1 LRTAVP
7 DEEDA
12 PAVDPSTALTLSE
25 PERQALE
32 ALRGAPHVLQEE
44 SALIERTGLPADVLR
59 GSLERLRSKH
69 LALATDDAWV
79 QRKLTRRG
87 EEARA
92 RGLPE
97 RRFLFALRRRGGA
110 LTPDQVEAEGFSN
123 EEQAAAI
130 GYLRRRHYLADG
142 IPFRWAEPRPDVDRP
157 FPEEEVL
164 QQVATGAKEVDATLF
179 GQLQRRGLVTTERHS
194 VRRWLPSPE
203 GIALPLPEAGRPL
216 VGALT
221 PSLLSSG
228 EWPHVSFRPYDVR
241 ATVPYLQGARPHPY
255 LAWLEEVEEI
265 LIGLGFE
272 ESEGPLLETEFWNA
286 DVLYMPQEH
295 PARSVHDMFF
305 VTAAPGAPLPAELVD
320 RVAAAHEGRPLPGET
335 LPISPGW
342 RTPYSRD
349 RARRPVLRSQTTA
362 VSARFLAAHPTPPF
376 RMYCIGRNFRPDAL
390 DARHHIEFDQ
400 CEGILGDRDVTI
412 RQLVGVF
419 KAFAEALGISEL
431 KIRPSYFPFTEP
443 SIEGYVRH
451 PRLGWMEVFP
461 GGMLRPEVL
470 RPLGVDV
477 PVAAWGIGITRLA
490 LVALGY
496 NDIRDLYMDDRARLT
511 GRPE

>member
-1 LRTAVP
+1 MP
-7 DEEDA
+7 DEENL
-12 PAVDPSTALTLSE
+12 PGVDPAAALTLST

-32 ALRGAPHVLQEE
+32 ALRAAPHVLQEE
-44 SALIERTGLPADVLR
+44 SALAERTGLPADALR
-59 GSLERLRSKH
+59 GTLERLRSKH

-79 QRKLTRRG
+79 ERKLTHRG

-97 RRFLFALRRRGGA
+97 RRFLFALRRRGGS
-110 LTPDQVEAEGFSN
+110 LTPDQLAGEGFSG

-130 GYLRRRHYLADG
+130 GYLRRHRYLADG
-142 IPFRWAEPRPDVDRP
+142 VPFRWADPRPDLDKEL
-157 FPEEEVL
+157 PEEKLL
-164 QQVATGAKEVDATLF
+164 QEVATGAKEVDEALF
-179 GQLQRRGLVTTERHS
+179 SQLQRRGLVSVERHS

-203 GIALPLPEAGRPL
+203 GIALPLPAAGHPL

-221 PSLLSSG
+221 AGLLSTG
-228 EWPHVSFRPYDVR
+228 EWQKASLRPYDVR
-241 ATVPYLQGARPHPY
+241 ATVPYLVGARPHPY

-272 ESEGPLLETEFWNA
+272 EAEGPLLETEFWNA
-286 DVLYMPQEH
+286 DVLNMPQEH
-295 PARSVHDMFF
+295 PARTVHDMFF
-305 VTAAPGAPLPAELVD
+305 VDAPPGAPLPAELVE
-320 RVAAAHEGRPLPGET
+320 RVAAVHEGRPLPGESQRV
-335 LPISPGW
+335 SPGW
-342 RTPYSRD
+342 RTPYTRD

-362 VSARFLAAHPTPPF
+362 VSGRFLATHPAPPF

-390 DARHHIEFDQ
+390 DAQHHIEFEQ
-400 CEGILGDRDVTI
+400 CEGILGDRGVTV
-412 RQLVGVF
+412 RHLVGMF
-419 KAFAEALGISEL
+419 RAFAEALGISEV

-443 SIEGYVRH
+443 SVEGYVRH
-451 PRLGWMEVFP
+451 PRLGWMEIFP

-490 LVALGY
+490 LVSLGY
-496 NDIRDLYMDDRARLT
+496 NDIRDLYLDDRARLT

>member
-1 LRTAVP
+1 MP
-7 DEEDA
+7 DDE
-12 PAVDPSTALTLSE
+12 PAEPLDPAAALTLSG
-25 PERQALE
+25 PERQLLE
-32 ALRGAPHVLQEE
+32 ALRAAPDVLQEE
-44 SALIERTGLPADVLR
+44 PALAERTGLAPDAVR

-69 LALATDDAWV
+69 LALATEGSWSE
-79 QRKLTRRG
+79 RRLTRRG

-97 RRFLFALRRRGGA
+97 RRFLFALRRNGGTM
-110 LTPDQVEAEGFSN
+110 TPDQLEVEGLVG
-123 EEQAAAI
+123 EERSAAI
-130 GYLRRRHYLADG
+130 GYLRRHRFLADG
-142 IPFRWAEPRPDVDRP
+142 LPFRWAEPRPDVDGAL
-157 FPEEEVL
+157 PEETVL
-164 QQVATGAKEVDATLF
+164 HAVATGAKELDAAVF
-179 GQLQRRGLVTTERHS
+179 QQLQRRGLVTVERHP

-203 GIALPLPEAGRPL
+203 GRALVLPEPGRPL
-216 VGALT
+216 AGPLT
-221 PSLLSSG
+221 PKLIASG
-228 EWPHVSFRPYDVR
+228 EWAHVTFRPYDVR
-241 ATVPYLQGARPHPY
+241 AEVPYLAEARPHPY

-272 ESEGPLLETEFWNA
+272 EAEGPLLETEFWNG

-295 PARSVHDMFF
+295 PARSVHDQFF
-305 VTAAPGAPLPAELVD
+305 VDVPPGAPLPAELVD
-320 RVAAAHEGRPLPGET
+320 RVAAVHEGRPMPGET
-335 LPISPGW
+335 LPVSPGW
-342 RTPYSRD
+342 RTPYARD
-349 RARRPVLRSQTTA
+349 RARRPVLRSHTTA

-400 CEGILGDRDVTI
+400 CEGILGDSGVTV
-412 RQLVGVF
+412 RHLVGVF
-419 KAFAEALGISEL
+419 RAFAEALGIHEL

-470 RPLGVDV
+470 RPLGIDV

-490 LVALGY
+490 LVSLGY
-496 NDIRDLYMDDRARLT
+496 NDIRDLYLDDRARLT

>member
-1 LRTAVP
+1 MP
-7 DEEDA
+7 DEENA
-12 PAVDPSTALTLSE
+12 AAVDPASALTLSA
-25 PERQALE
+25 PERQVLE
-32 ALRGAPHVLQEE
+32 ALRAAPHILQEE
-44 SALIERTGLPADVLR
+44 PALAERTGLAADALR

-69 LALATDDAWV
+69 LALATDDAWSE
-79 QRKLTRRG
+79 RKLTHRG

-110 LTPDQVEAEGFSN
+110 LTPDQLEGEGFSA

-130 GYLRRRHYLADG
+130 GYLRRHRYLADG
-142 IPFRWAEPRPDVDRP
+142 IPFRWAEPRPDVEQV
-157 FPEEEVL
+157 FPEEQVL
-164 QQVATGAKEVDATLF
+164 QAIATGEKELDATIF
-179 GQLQRRGLVTTERHS
+179 AQLQRRGLATVERHS

-203 GIALPLPEAGRPL
+203 GIALPLPEPGRPL

-221 PSLLSSG
+221 PALLASG
-228 EWPHVSFRPYDVR
+228 EWPHVAFRPYDVR
-241 ATVPYLQGARPHPY
+241 ATVPYLLGARPHPY

-265 LIGLGFE
+265 LIGLGFQ

-286 DVLYMPQEH
+286 DVLNMPQEH

-305 VTAAPGAPLPAELVD
+305 VNVAPGTPLPSDLVE
-320 RVAAAHEGRPLPGET
+320 RVAAVHEGRPMPGET
-335 LPISPGW
+335 LPVSPGW
-342 RTPYSRD
+342 RTPYSKD

-362 VSARFLAAHPTPPF
+362 VSGRFLAAHPAPPF

-390 DARHHIEFDQ
+390 DARHHIEFEQ
-400 CEGILGDRDVTI
+400 CEGILGDSGVTI
-412 RQLVGVF
+412 RHLTGIFQ
-419 KAFAEALGISEL
+419 AFAEALGISEL

-451 PRLGWMEVFP
+451 PKLGWMEVFP

-470 RPLGVDV
+470 RPLGVEV

-490 LVALGY
+490 MVSLGY
-496 NDIRDLYMDDRARLT
+496 NDIRDLYLDDRARLT
-511 GRPE
+511 GRPD

>member
-1 LRTAVP
+1 MP
-7 DEEDA
+7 DEEEG
-12 PAVDPSTALTLSE
+12 PPIDPSTALTLSV
-25 PERQALE
+25 PERQVLE
-32 ALRGAPHVLQEE
+32 ALRAAPHVLQEE
-44 SALIERTGLPADVLR
+44 PALLERTSLPADALR

-69 LALATDDAWV
+69 LALATDDSWV
-79 QRKLTRRG
+79 ERKLTRRG

-97 RRFLFALRRRGGA
+97 RRFLFALRRRGGT
-110 LTPDQVEAEGFSN
+110 LTPDQLEAEGFSA

-130 GYLRRRHYLADG
+130 GFLRRHRYLAEG

-164 QQVATGAKEVDATLF
+164 QQVATGSKEVDAAAF
-179 GQLQRRGLVTTERHS
+179 AQLQRRGLVTAERHS

-203 GIALPLPEAGRPL
+203 GIALPLSPAGTPL

-221 PSLLSSG
+221 SGLVASG
-228 EWPHVSFRPYDVR
+228 EWAHVSFRPYDVR

-265 LIGLGFE
+265 LIGLGFAE
-272 ESEGPLLETEFWNA
+272 AEGPLLETEFWNA
-286 DVLYMPQEH
+286 DVLNMPQEH

-305 VTAAPGAPLPAELVD
+305 VDTPPGAPLPPDVVD
-320 RVAAAHEGRPLPGET
+320 RVAAVHEGRPLPGET
-335 LPISPGW
+335 EPVSPGW

-362 VSARFLAAHPTPPF
+362 VSARFLAAHPAPPF

-390 DARHHIEFDQ
+390 DTQHHIEFDQ
-400 CEGILGDRDVTI
+400 CEGILGDHGVTV
-412 RQLVGVF
+412 RHLAGMF
-419 KAFAEALGISEL
+419 RAFAEAIGISEV

-477 PVAAWGIGITRLA
+477 PVSAWGIGITRLA
-490 LVALGY
+490 LVSLGY
-496 NDIRDLYMDDRARLT
+496 NDIRDLYLDDRARLT

>member
-1 LRTAVP
+1 MP
-7 DEEDA
+7 DEENA
-12 PAVDPSTALTLSE
+12 PAVDAGAALTLSG
-25 PERQALE
+25 PERQVLE
-32 ALRGAPHVLQEE
+32 ALRAAPHVLQEE
-44 SALIERTGLPADVLR
+44 PALAERTGLAADALR

-69 LALATDDAWV
+69 LALASDDAWTE
-79 QRKLTRRG
+79 RKLTHRG

-97 RRFLFALRRRGGA
+97 RRFLFALRRRGGT
-110 LTPDQVEAEGFSN
+110 LTPDQLEAEGFSP

-130 GYLRRRHYLADG
+130 GYLRRHKFLAEG
-142 IPFRWAEPRPDVDRP
+142 IPFRWADPRPDVDHP

-164 QQVATGAKEVDATLF
+164 QAIETGEKEIDAAIF
-179 GQLQRRGLVTTERHS
+179 SQLQRRGLASVERHS

-203 GIALPLPEAGRPL
+203 GIALPLPEPGRPL

-221 PSLLSSG
+221 PSLLASG
-228 EWPHVSFRPYDVR
+228 EWPHVAFRPYDVR

-272 ESEGPLLETEFWNA
+272 EAEGPLLETEFWNA
-286 DVLYMPQEH
+286 DVLNMPQEH

-305 VTAAPGAPLPAELVD
+305 VNVAPGAPLPADLVE
-320 RVAAAHEGRPLPGET
+320 RVAAVHEGRPMPGET
-335 LPISPGW
+335 LPVSPGW

-362 VSARFLAAHPTPPF
+362 VSARFLATHPPPPF

-390 DARHHIEFDQ
+390 DAKHHIEFEQ
-400 CEGILGDRDVTI
+400 CEGILGDSGVTI
-412 RQLVGVF
+412 RHLAGIFQ
-419 KAFAEALGISEL
+419 AFAEALGVSEI

-451 PRLGWMEVFP
+451 PKLGWMEVFP

-470 RPLGVDV
+470 RPLGIEV
-477 PVAAWGIGITRLA
+477 PVAAWGIGIARLA
-490 LVALGY
+490 MVALGY
-496 NDIRDLYMDDRARLT
+496 NDIRDLYLDDRARLT
-511 GRPE
+511 GRPD

>member
-1 LRTAVP
+1 MP
-7 DEEDA
+7 DEEN
-12 PAVDPSTALTLSE
+12 PPPPDPSAALSLSG
-25 PERQALE
+25 PERVVLE
-32 ALRGAPHVLQEE
+32 ALRAAPHVLQED
-44 SALIERTGLPADVLR
+44 SALAERTGLPTDALR
-59 GSLERLRSKH
+59 GSLERLRSKG
-69 LALATDDAWV
+69 LVLVSEDAWV
-79 QRKLTRRG
+79 ERKLTHRG

-97 RRFLFALRRRGGA
+97 RRFLFALRRRGGT
-110 LTPDQVEAEGFSN
+110 LTPDQVEAEGLTG
-123 EEQAAAI
+123 EEQGAAI
-130 GYLRRRHYLADG
+130 GYLRRHHFLAEG
-142 IPFRWAEPRPDVDRP
+142 VPFRWAEPRPDVDSP
-157 FPEEEVL
+157 FPEEQVL
-164 QQVATGAKEVDATLF
+164 QAVATGAKEVDESVLA
-179 GQLQRRGLVTTERHS
+179 QLQRRGLVLLERHS

-203 GIALPLPEAGRPL
+203 GLALPLPKAGQPL

-221 PSLLSSG
+221 PTLLGSE
-228 EWPHVSFRPYDVR
+228 EWAHVSFRPYDVR

-255 LAWLEEVEEI
+255 LAWIEEVEDI
-265 LIGLGFE
+265 LVGLGFQE
-272 ESEGPLLETEFWNA
+272 AEGPLLETEFWNA
-286 DVLYMPQEH
+286 DVLNMPQEH

-305 VTAAPGAPLPAELVD
+305 VNSPPGAPLPGELVE
-320 RVAAAHEGRPLPGET
+320 RVAAAHEGRPMPGER
-335 LPISPGW
+335 LPVSPGW

-362 VSARFLAAHPTPPF
+362 VSARFLATQPEPPF

-390 DARHHIEFDQ
+390 DARHHVEFDQ
-400 CEGILGDRDVTI
+400 CEGILGDTGVTI
-412 RQLVGVF
+412 RHLVGVF

-470 RPLGVDV
+470 RPLGIGV

-490 LVALGY
+490 LVSLGY
-496 NDIRDLYMDDRARLT
+496 NDIRDLYLDDRGRLT

>member
-1 LRTAVP
+1 MP
-7 DEEDA
+7 DEENS
-12 PAVDPSTALTLSE
+12 PGVDPGTALTLSG

-32 ALRGAPHVLQEE
+32 ALRSAPHVLQEE
-44 SALIERTGLPADVLR
+44 SALAERTGLAADALR

-69 LALATDDAWV
+69 LALASEDSWV
-79 QRKLTRRG
+79 ERKLTRRG

-97 RRFLFALRRRGGA
+97 RRFLFALRRRGGT
-110 LTPDQVEAEGFSN
+110 LTPDQLEAEGFTD

-130 GYLRRRHYLADG
+130 GYLRRHGYLAPG
-142 IPFRWAEPRPDVDRP
+142 IPFRWADPRPDVDRP
-157 FPEEEVL
+157 FPEEAAL
-164 QQVATGAKEVDATLF
+164 QAVATGAKEIDAAVF
-179 GQLQRRGLVTTERHS
+179 SQLQRRGLVTVERHS

-203 GIALPLPEAGRPL
+203 GLALPLPESGRPL

-221 PSLLSSG
+221 AGLLASG
-228 EWPHVSFRPYDVR
+228 EWPHVAFRPYDVR
-241 ATVPYLQGARPHPY
+241 ATVPYVQGARPHPY

-272 ESEGPLLETEFWNA
+272 EAEGPLLETEFWNA

-305 VTAAPGAPLPAELVD
+305 VNASPGAPLPQELVE
-320 RVAAAHEGRPLPGET
+320 RVAAVHEGRPMPGET
-335 LPISPGW
+335 LPVSPGW
-342 RTPYSRD
+342 RTPYSKD

-362 VSARFLAAHPTPPF
+362 VSGRFLASHPTPPF

-390 DARHHIEFDQ
+390 DARHHIEFEQ
-400 CEGILGDRDVTI
+400 CEGVLGDQGVTV
-412 RQLVGVF
+412 RHLVGMF
-419 KAFAEALGISEL
+419 RAFAEALGISEV

-451 PRLGWMEVFP
+451 PRLGWMETFP

-496 NDIRDLYMDDRARLT
+496 NDIRDLYLDDRARLT
-511 GRPE
+511 GRPD